1 MTKSSDQQWQEL
13 LDLFQVE
20 AAEHLGTMNRLLMQL
35 ETQVDASAQVTTL
48 QELFRAAHS
57 LKGAARTVNLEP
69 VEQISHAI
77 ESVFDAVRNQSL
89 ELTPDVADVLYDGL
103 DSIDLLLK
111 NDTEKLD
118 LAGVLDNLRV
128 VIPPKNKNTEEP
140 STLPGSKLQTGNFD
154 KATRK
159 TMIASQIIETTH
171 PVTDDTSHDLQL
183 PEYHASEETI
193 RVNISKLDTLMIE
206 TSNLLVAR
214 MNVDQRVHDIKTIR
228 EHHHRWQKQW
238 RTIHTHYIRLIRSV
252 SRQMGS
258 TNEWKPL
265 LDFLQ
270 QTQLYMQTVGR
281 ELTTLE
287 HSLNEDSF
295 MLGFTADAL
304 QTNVRDVRLLPFDTI
319 LGTFQRTIRDLSR
332 ELGKGV
338 MFRTVGVRIELDKQI
353 LENIKD
359 PLTHIFRNALDHGIE
374 TPETRQTLGKPDQG
388 LLLLSLMQRGNKV
401 HILISDDG
409 KGIDTGVVL
418 QKALDLGLV
427 SRTDAASLTD
437 IEIYELLMQP
447 SMSTSTSVSEISG
460 RGVGLDVVRQKVES
474 LQGQIRIESH
484 VGQGTSFEII
494 LPISLSTLHCVM
506 VQVGQETYAIP
517 TSSVTRVVEFDTNDI
532 FTVEGQAMLTIDD
545 RPVPLAYLEDVLE
558 RGHHQHTDK
567 SQILVLVLEAADRRF
582 AFVVDDIAAEQE
594 AIVRSLNPEM
604 ARVRNVSGA
613 TLLANGKV
621 VIILNVSDLI
631 KSAQGKPVRRRLVET
646 PDLKLEQ
653 PTRILV
659 VDDSITTRTLQKNI
673 LEAAGYQVMV
683 ANHGMEALDKLSSYE
698 VDLII
703 TDVEMPWMNG
713 FELTTR
719 IRKHPKL
726 KNLPVVLVTSLDSQ
740 ENKRK
745 GFQAG
750 ADAYIVKGVFDQN
763 ELLNTITTLL

>member
-1 MTKSSDQQWQEL
+1 MSKSSDQQWQEL
-13 LDLFQVE
+13 LELFQVE
-20 AAEHLGTMNRLLMQL
+20 AAEHLGTMNRLLVQL
-35 ETQVDASAQVTTL
+35 ETQSDISSQKATL

-57 LKGAARTVNLEP
+57 LKGAARTVDLGA
-69 VEQISHAI
+69 VEQVAHAI
-77 ESVFDAVRNQSL
+77 ENVFDAVRNQSL

-103 DSIDLLLK
+103 DSIGLLLK
-111 NDTEKLD
+111 NDTEKLQ
-118 LAGVLDNLRV
+118 LENVLESLRI
-128 VIPPKNKNTEEP
+128 VIPERTQE
-140 STLPGSKLQTGNFD
+140 SSSKSEQKTQTGDFD
-154 KATRK
+154 RITRK
-159 TMIASQIIETTH
+159 TIIAPQIIETT
-171 PVTDDTSHDLQL
+171 PPFTEDISHDLQL
-183 PEYHASEETI
+183 PDYHSSEETI
-193 RVNISKLDTLMIE
+193 RVNIAKLDTLMIE

-214 MNVDQRVHDIKTIR
+214 MNVDQRVHDVKAIR
-228 EHHHRWQKQW
+228 EQHHRWQKQW
-238 RTIHTHYIRLIRSV
+238 RSIHTHYIRLIRSA
-252 SRQMGS
+252 SRQIGS

-270 QTQLYMQTVGR
+270 QTQQYMQTVGR
-281 ELTTLE
+281 ELNSLE

-295 MLGFTADAL
+295 ILGYTADAL

-319 LGTFQRTIRDLSR
+319 LGTFQRSIRDLSR
-332 ELGKGV
+332 ELGKAV
-338 MFRTVGVRIELDKQI
+338 MFRTVGTRIELDKQI

-359 PLTHIFRNALDHGIE
+359 PLIHIFRNALDHGIE
-374 TPETRQTLGKPDQG
+374 IPETRQSLGKPDQG

-418 QKALDLGLV
+418 QKALELGLV
-427 SRTDAASLTD
+427 SRTDVGALTD

-447 SMSTSTSVSEISG
+447 GMSTSTSISEISG
-460 RGVGLDVVRQKVES
+460 RGVGLDVVRQKVEA

-484 VGQGTSFEII
+484 IGQGTSFEII

-506 VQVGQETYAIP
+506 VQVSQETYAIP
-517 TSSVTRVVEFDTNDI
+517 TSSVARVVEFDVSDV

-558 RGHHQHTDK
+558 QGHHQQADK
-567 SQILVLVLEAADRRF
+567 TTILVLVLEAADRRF
-582 AFVVDDIAAEQE
+582 AFVVDDIVAEQE

-631 KSAQGKPVRRRLVET
+631 KSAQGKPVRRRQIET
-646 PDLKLEQ
+646 PDLEPEKAA
-653 PTRILV
+653 RILV

-673 LEAAGYQVMV
+673 LEAAGYEVMV
-683 ANHGMEALDKLSSYE
+683 ANHGMEALDKLSSH
-698 VDLII
+698 DLDLVI

-713 FELTTR
+713 FELTIR

>member
-13 LDLFQVE
+13 LDLFQIE

-35 ETQVDASAQVTTL
+35 ETQTEKHTQEATL

-57 LKGAARTVNLEP
+57 LKGASRTVNLSS
-69 VEQISHAI
+69 VEQVAHAI
-77 ESVFDAVRNQSL
+77 ENVFDAVKNQSL

-111 NDTEKLD
+111 DEVEQLNLE
-118 LAGVLDNLRV
+118 GVLENLRI
-128 VIPPKNKNTEEP
+128 VIPENKEGKPT
-140 STLPGSKLQTGNFD
+140 TDQRIQTGEFNPN
-154 KATRK
+154 TRK
-159 TMIASQIIETTH
+159 TIIAPSIIETT
-171 PVTDDTSHDLQL
+171 PPINEDTSNDLQL
-183 PEYHASEETI
+183 PEYHSSEETI
-193 RVNISKLDTLMIE
+193 RVNIAKLDTLMIE

-214 MNVDQRVHDIKTIR
+214 MNVDQRVHDVKAIR

-238 RTIHTHYIRLIRSV
+238 RNIHTHYIRLIRAS
-252 SRQMGS
+252 SHQSGS
-258 TNEWKPL
+258 TNGWKPL

-270 QTQLYMQTVGR
+270 QTQQYMQNVGR

-287 HSLNEDSF
+287 HALNEDSF
-295 MLGFTADAL
+295 TLGFTADAL

-319 LGTFQRTIRDLSR
+319 LGTFQRAIRDLSR
-332 ELGKGV
+332 ELGKAV
-338 MFRTVGVRIELDKQI
+338 MFRTVGTRIELDKQI

-359 PLTHIFRNALDHGIE
+359 PLLHIFRNALDHGIE
-374 TPETRQTLGKPDQG
+374 LPETRQSFGKPDQG

-409 KGIDTGVVL
+409 KGIDIGVVL
-418 QKALDLGLV
+418 QKALDLRLI
-427 SRTDAASLTD
+427 SKTDAAVLTES
-437 IEIYELLMQP
+437 EIYELLMQP
-447 SMSTSTSVSEISG
+447 GMSTTTTVSEISG
-460 RGVGLDVVRQKVES
+460 RGVGLDVARQKVEA
-474 LQGQIRIESH
+474 LQGQIRIESQ

-517 TSSVTRVVEFDTNDI
+517 TSSVMRVVEFEIGDI

-558 RGHHQHTDK
+558 RGHRKETDGNK
-567 SQILVLVLEAADRRF
+567 ILVLLLESADRRF
-582 AFVVDDIAAEQE
+582 AFVVDDIIAEQE

-621 VIILNVSDLI
+621 VIILSVSDLI
-631 KSAQGKPVRRRLVET
+631 KSAQGKPVRRRQIET
-646 PDLKLEQ
+646 PDLEPEQ
-653 PTRILV
+653 PARVLV

-673 LEAAGYQVMV
+673 LEAAGYDVMV
-683 ANHGMEALDKLSSYE
+683 ANHGMEALDKLSSHD
-698 VDLII
+698 VDLVI

-713 FELTTR
+713 FELTIR